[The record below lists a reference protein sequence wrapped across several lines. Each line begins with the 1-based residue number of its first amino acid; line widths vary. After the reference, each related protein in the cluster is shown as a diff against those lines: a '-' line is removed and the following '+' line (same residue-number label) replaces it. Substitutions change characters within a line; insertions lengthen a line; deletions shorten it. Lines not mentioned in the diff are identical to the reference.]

1 MSERWMAF
9 MSWCK
14 ENPYCTI
21 ERLEIVKGE
30 PNLIVLK
37 TFLTTDTHALVK
49 IRYND
54 GAFSK

>member
-1 MSERWMAF
+1 MAF

-37 TFLTTDTHALVK
+37 AFLTTDTSAFVK